1 MPKYTFEETCCENPA
16 LQLNDRATK
25 VFVNVHGDKSKM
37 SKELAAVAAHFS
49 DGVVSDEYTAEIDNR
64 VNVNRQDS
72 RLERD
77 NMRME
82 EFLWEERYW
91 AGKKAREEG
100 LAEGREAGLAEGRV
114 VGLEMGRA
122 EGRAEGRD
130 ERSQEI
136 AWNLYEA
143 KLPLDMIA
151 KTTKLTMEQ
160 VKAVIKKHNVLI

>member
-1 MPKYTFEETCCENPA
+1 MLK
-16 LQLNDRATK
+16 
-25 VFVNVHGDKSKM
+25 
-37 SKELAAVAAHFS
+37 
-49 DGVVSDEYTAEIDNR
+49 VSDEYTAEIDNR

-122 EGRAEGRD
+122 EGRAEGRVEGRAEGRD

>member
-1 MPKYTFEETCCENPA
+1 M
-16 LQLNDRATK
+16 
-25 VFVNVHGDKSKM
+25 
-37 SKELAAVAAHFS
+37 
-49 DGVVSDEYTAEIDNR
+49 SDEYTAEIDNR

-151 KTTKLTMEQ
+151 KTTQLTLEQ

>member
-1 MPKYTFEETCCENPA
+1 MLK
-16 LQLNDRATK
+16 
-25 VFVNVHGDKSKM
+25 
-37 SKELAAVAAHFS
+37 
-49 DGVVSDEYTAEIDNR
+49 VSDEYTAEIDNR

-91 AGKKAREEG
+91 AGKKAR
-100 LAEGREAGLAEGRV
+100 AEGRAEGRV
-114 VGLEMGRA
+114 

>member
-1 MPKYTFEETCCENPA
+1 M
-16 LQLNDRATK
+16 
-25 VFVNVHGDKSKM
+25 
-37 SKELAAVAAHFS
+37 AAYFS

-100 LAEGREAGLAEGRV
+100 LAEGR
-114 VGLEMGRA
+114 
-122 EGRAEGRD
+122 D

-151 KTTKLTMEQ
+151 KTTQLTLEQ